1 MMATFRQTKPED
13 IKPLA
18 ENLRKADIE
27 ELAASTGLTPEVA
40 LRLSVSVSEE
50 ANTIVLEDGTVVGIF
65 GLSHMSDTV
74 GCPWL
79 VGTDLLPTIRTAF
92 LRGSKAWIEEKNEEY
107 PVLTN
112 YVHAKNETAIQWL
125 RFLGFNFINLIE
137 EHGVGKE
144 PFYEFVRIKQDV

>member
-1 MMATFRQTKPED
+1 MTASFRRTKPED

-27 ELAASTGLTPEVA
+27 ELAASTGLSPEVA
-40 LRLSVSVSEE
+40 LRLSILSSKE
-50 ANTIVLEDGTVVGIF
+50 ANTIVLEDGTVVGVF
-65 GLSHMSDTV
+65 GVSKISDIV

-92 LRGSKAWIEEKNEEY
+92 LRGSTKWIREKNDEF

-112 YVHAKNETAIQWL
+112 FVHANNETAIQWL
-125 RFLGFNFINLIE
+125 RFLGFNFIQRIE

-144 PFYEFVRIKQDV
+144 PFYEFVRIQENV